1 MCWGLFWPQQ
11 KDLTDVGITS
21 IENPIVSKDELVFNV
36 VIEAFNPGWFSVDI
50 NEVELDLFARSG
62 YLPDTDNLKISN
74 MGGSQKVETVKLG
87 TILNFES
94 VLNFKG
100 GFLSREPTIQ
110 KGGIRLLY
118 PGKMLLP
125 RLNWL

>member
-62 YLPDTDNLKISN
+62 YLPDTDNLKYLTWE
-74 MGGSQKVETVKLG
+74 GHK
-87 TILNFES
+87 
-94 VLNFKG
+94 
-100 GFLSREPTIQ
+100 SRD
-110 KGGIRLLY
+110 G
-118 PGKMLLP
+118 
-125 RLNWL
+125 